1 MNYVQTVKQHKKGI
15 IVASA
20 LIATA
25 VILAFFA
32 NYYEQNLPKTLYPGE
47 VREYQGQNL
56 SAISDVYQN
65 AIAGTQYINSS
76 TYRLTVTGL
85 VNQTMTYTYDDV
97 INNHQS
103 YLKVV
108 TINCVEGWN
117 AKILWEGILVKDLL
131 REAGIGAGATVVIF
145 YASDGYST
153 ALPLN
158 YILNNNIMIAYKM
171 NGIVMTPQI
180 GFPFMLVAESKYGYK
195 WIKWITEIDVSN
207 NTNYL
212 GYWETQGYSNDATVR

>member
-1 MNYVQTVKQHKKGI
+1 MQTVRQHRKGI

-25 VILAFFA
+25 VILASFA
-32 NYYEQNLPKTLYPGE
+32 NYYEQNLPKTLYPAE

-65 AIAGTQYINSS
+65 AIKGTQYINIS
-76 TYRLTVTGL
+76 TYRLIVTGL
-85 VNQTMTYTYDDV
+85 VNKTLSCNYYDV
-97 INNHQS
+97 IDNHQS

-108 TINCVEGWN
+108 TIYCVEGWN

-131 REAGIGAGATVVIF
+131 QEAGIAPSATVVIF

-153 ALPLN
+153 ALPLS
-158 YILNNNIMIAYKM
+158 YISNNNIMIAYKM
-171 NGIVMTPQI
+171 NGVVMTPQI

-195 WIKWITEIDVSN
+195 WIKWITQIEVSN

-212 GYWETQGYSNDATVR
+212 GYWESQGYSNDATVP